1 MRRDR
6 KGPHFINRP
15 TKASSPIATANQN
28 NRAPPL
34 PRSLPALIFS
44 RAGEYPHR
52 VQMPEPRWSMVAP
65 QRVHQ
70 IGFIFSTSPPFH
82 FQEQRVAPCVW
93 SSQASP
99 IREDSTHRPKFSKVS

>member
-6 KGPHFINRP
+6 QGPHFINRP

-28 NRAPPL
+28 NRALLL
-34 PRSLPALIFS
+34 PRSLLALIFS

-52 VQMPEPRWSMVAP
+52 VQIPEPRWSIAAP

-70 IGFIFSTSPPFH
+70 IGLISSPPSH

-93 SSQASP
+93 SSQGSP